1 MAYVK
6 ICTVIISFKNLML
19 LDVELIIYPTRE
31 TNLCVLYL
39 QDNGLSIYILSHSET
54 SKQRANTNPVDK

>member
-6 ICTVIISFKNLML
+6 ICTVIPFKNLML
-19 LDVELIIYPTRE
+19 LLEVELIIYPTKE

-39 QDNGLSIYILSHSET
+39 QNNGLSMYILSHSET
-54 SKQRANTNPVDK
+54 SKQRANITPSR